1 MPGVVT
7 QLLVGANHTVKKDDV
22 LLTLEA
28 MKMEYTIRAPKDG
41 VILDAYFQVGDQVKV
56 VMSLW
61 TSKLLRG
68 SCMSDYV
75 KIVEVGP
82 RDGLQNEK
90 QALSIEQRLS
100 FINDLIDAGLK
111 FIEVGS
117 CVSAK
122 WVPQMSQS
130 DKLFKLLP
138 QRDDLNLSLL
148 TPNLKGFD
156 AALAVGCKE
165 VAVFTA
171 ASESFTRKN
180 INCSID
186 ESLER
191 FSKIFQ
197 AAQAN
202 HVRVRGYVSCM
213 VDCPYEGAIDPKQVV
228 NVVKRLYEMGCYEIS
243 LGETIGTATPDR
255 VQKVWQ
261 ACLAELDSNI
271 LVDIFIIL
279 MAWQLPI
286 SINLYSKGFESL
298 ILRLL
303 DWVVVHMPKVHQ
315 GMLQLRICIIYCL
328 KLDTKQGSI

>member
-1 MPGVVT
+1 
-7 QLLVGANHTVKKDDV
+7 
-22 LLTLEA
+22 
-28 MKMEYTIRAPKDG
+28 
-41 VILDAYFQVGDQVKV
+41 
-56 VMSLW
+56 
-61 TSKLLRG
+61 
-68 SCMSDYV
+68 MSDYV

-156 AALAVGCKE
+156 VALAVGCKE

-191 FSKIFQ
+191 FSEIFQ

-271 LVDIFIIL
+271 LAGHFHNTYGMAIANIYQSLQHGIRVFDSSLAGLGGCPYAKGASGNVATEDLYYL
-279 MAWQLPI
+279 MSQI
-286 SINLYSKGFESL
+286 GYETGINLEKL
-298 ILRLL
+298 
-303 DWVVVHMPKVHQ
+303 
-315 GMLQLRICIIYCL
+315 MLASQNISQTL
-328 KLDTKQGSI
+328 KRKNLSNYANTYLQQ

>member
-1 MPGVVT
+1 M
-7 QLLVGANHTVKKDDV
+7 N
-22 LLTLEA
+22 
-28 MKMEYTIRAPKDG
+28 
-41 VILDAYFQVGDQVKV
+41 
-56 VMSLW
+56 
-61 TSKLLRG
+61 
-68 SCMSDYV
+68 DYV

-90 QALSIEQRLS
+90 QALTIEQRLS

-191 FSKIFQ
+191 FSEIFQ

-271 LVDIFIIL
+271 LAGHFHNTYG
-279 MAWQLPI
+279 MAIANIYQSLQQGIRVFDSSLAGLGGCPYAKGASGNVATEDLYYLLSQI
-286 SINLYSKGFESL
+286 GYETGINLEKL
-298 ILRLL
+298 
-303 DWVVVHMPKVHQ
+303 
-315 GMLQLRICIIYCL
+315 MLASQNISQTL
-328 KLDTKQGSI
+328 KRKNLSNYANTYLQQ

>member
-1 MPGVVT
+1 
-7 QLLVGANHTVKKDDV
+7 
-22 LLTLEA
+22 
-28 MKMEYTIRAPKDG
+28 
-41 VILDAYFQVGDQVKV
+41 
-56 VMSLW
+56 
-61 TSKLLRG
+61 
-68 SCMSDYV
+68 MSDYV

-111 FIEVGS
+111 SIEVGS

-122 WVPQMSQS
+122 WVPQMAQS
-130 DKLFKLLP
+130 DELFKLLP

-148 TPNLKGFD
+148 TPNLKGFE

-191 FSKIFQ
+191 FSEIFQ

-202 HVRVRGYVSCM
+202 NVRVRGYVSCM

-228 NVVKRLYEMGCYEIS
+228 NVVKRLHDMGCYEIS

-261 ACLAELDSNI
+261 ACLAELDSKILAGHFHNTYGMAIANI
-271 LVDIFIIL
+271 YQSLQQGIRIFDSSLAGLGGCPYAKGSSGNVATEDLYYLLSHIGYETG
-279 MAWQLPI
+279 
-286 SINLYSKGFESL
+286 INLEKL
-298 ILRLL
+298 
-303 DWVVVHMPKVHQ
+303 
-315 GMLQLRICIIYCL
+315 MLASQNINQTLNRKNLSNYANTYLQQSCA
-328 KLDTKQGSI
+328 

>member
-1 MPGVVT
+1 M
-7 QLLVGANHTVKKDDV
+7 N
-22 LLTLEA
+22 
-28 MKMEYTIRAPKDG
+28 
-41 VILDAYFQVGDQVKV
+41 
-56 VMSLW
+56 
-61 TSKLLRG
+61 
-68 SCMSDYV
+68 DYV

-191 FSKIFQ
+191 FSEIFQ

-213 VDCPYEGAIDPKQVV
+213 VDCPYEGAINPKQVV

-271 LVDIFIIL
+271 LAGHFHNTYG
-279 MAWQLPI
+279 MAIANIYQSLQQGIRVFDSSLAGLGGCPYAKGASGNVATEDLYYLLSQI
-286 SINLYSKGFESL
+286 GYETGINLEKL
-298 ILRLL
+298 
-303 DWVVVHMPKVHQ
+303 
-315 GMLQLRICIIYCL
+315 MLASQNISQTL
-328 KLDTKQGSI
+328 KRKNLSNYANTYLQQ

>member
-1 MPGVVT
+1 M
-7 QLLVGANHTVKKDDV
+7 N
-22 LLTLEA
+22 
-28 MKMEYTIRAPKDG
+28 
-41 VILDAYFQVGDQVKV
+41 
-56 VMSLW
+56 
-61 TSKLLRG
+61 
-68 SCMSDYV
+68 DYV

-191 FSKIFQ
+191 FSEIFQ

-228 NVVKRLYEMGCYEIS
+228 NVVKHLYEMGCYEIS

-271 LVDIFIIL
+271 LAGHFHNTYGMAIANIYQSLQQGIRIFDSSLAGLGGCPYAKGASGNVATEDLYYLLSQIGYETG
-279 MAWQLPI
+279 
-286 SINLYSKGFESL
+286 INLEKL
-298 ILRLL
+298 
-303 DWVVVHMPKVHQ
+303 
-315 GMLQLRICIIYCL
+315 MLASQNISQTL
-328 KLDTKQGSI
+328 KRKNLSNYANTYLQQ

>member
-1 MPGVVT
+1 
-7 QLLVGANHTVKKDDV
+7 
-22 LLTLEA
+22 
-28 MKMEYTIRAPKDG
+28 
-41 VILDAYFQVGDQVKV
+41 
-56 VMSLW
+56 
-61 TSKLLRG
+61 
-68 SCMSDYV
+68 MSDYV

-111 FIEVGS
+111 SIEVGS

-122 WVPQMSQS
+122 WVPQMAQS
-130 DKLFKLLP
+130 DELFKLLP
-138 QRDDLNLSLL
+138 QSDDLNLSLL
-148 TPNLKGFD
+148 TPNLKGFE

-165 VAVFTA
+165 IAVFTA

-191 FSKIFQ
+191 FSEIFQ

-202 HVRVRGYVSCM
+202 NVRVRGYVSCM

-228 NVVKRLYEMGCYEIS
+228 NVVKRLHDMGCYEIS

-261 ACLAELDSNI
+261 ACLAELDSKILAGHFHNTYGMAIANI
-271 LVDIFIIL
+271 YQSLQQGIRVFDSSLAGLGGCPYAKGSSGNVATEDLYYLLSHIGYETGIHLEKL
-279 MAWQLPI
+279 MLASQN
-286 SINLYSKGFESL
+286 INQTLNRKNLSNYANTY
-298 ILRLL
+298 
-303 DWVVVHMPKVHQ
+303 
-315 GMLQLRICIIYCL
+315 LQQSCA
-328 KLDTKQGSI
+328 

>member
-1 MPGVVT
+1 
-7 QLLVGANHTVKKDDV
+7 
-22 LLTLEA
+22 
-28 MKMEYTIRAPKDG
+28 
-41 VILDAYFQVGDQVKV
+41 
-56 VMSLW
+56 
-61 TSKLLRG
+61 
-68 SCMSDYV
+68 MSDYV

-111 FIEVGS
+111 SIEVGS

-122 WVPQMSQS
+122 WVPQMAQS
-130 DKLFKLLP
+130 DELFKLLP
-138 QRDDLNLSLL
+138 QRDELNLSLL
-148 TPNLKGFD
+148 TPNLKGFE

-191 FSKIFQ
+191 FSEIFQ

-202 HVRVRGYVSCM
+202 NVRVLGYVSCM

-228 NVVKRLYEMGCYEIS
+228 NVVKRLHHMGCYEIS

-261 ACLAELDSNI
+261 ACLAELDSKILAGHFHNTYGMAIANI
-271 LVDIFIIL
+271 YQSLQQGIRVFDSSLAGLGGCPYAKGSSGNVATEDLYYLLSHIGYETG
-279 MAWQLPI
+279 
-286 SINLYSKGFESL
+286 INLEKL
-298 ILRLL
+298 
-303 DWVVVHMPKVHQ
+303 
-315 GMLQLRICIIYCL
+315 MLASQNINQTLNRNNLSNYANTYLQQSCA
-328 KLDTKQGSI
+328 

>member
-1 MPGVVT
+1 
-7 QLLVGANHTVKKDDV
+7 
-22 LLTLEA
+22 
-28 MKMEYTIRAPKDG
+28 
-41 VILDAYFQVGDQVKV
+41 
-56 VMSLW
+56 
-61 TSKLLRG
+61 
-68 SCMSDYV
+68 MSDYV

-90 QALSIEQRLS
+90 QALSIEQQLR
-100 FINDLIDAGLK
+100 FINDLINAGLK
-111 FIEVGS
+111 SIEVGS

-122 WVPQMSQS
+122 WVPQMAQS
-130 DKLFKLLP
+130 DELFKLLP
-138 QRDDLNLSLL
+138 QRNDLNLSLL
-148 TPNLKGFD
+148 TPNLKGFE

-191 FSKIFQ
+191 FSEIFK

-202 HVRVRGYVSCM
+202 NVRVRGYVSCM

-228 NVVKRLYEMGCYEIS
+228 NVVKQLHDMGCYEIS

-261 ACLAELDSNI
+261 ACLAELDSKILAGHFHNTYGMAIANI
-271 LVDIFIIL
+271 YQSLQQGIRVFDSSLAGLGGCPYAKGSSGNVATEDLYYLLSHIGYETG
-279 MAWQLPI
+279 
-286 SINLYSKGFESL
+286 INLEKL
-298 ILRLL
+298 
-303 DWVVVHMPKVHQ
+303 
-315 GMLQLRICIIYCL
+315 MLASQNINQTLNRKNLSNYANTYLQQSCA
-328 KLDTKQGSI
+328 

>member
-1 MPGVVT
+1 
-7 QLLVGANHTVKKDDV
+7 
-22 LLTLEA
+22 
-28 MKMEYTIRAPKDG
+28 
-41 VILDAYFQVGDQVKV
+41 
-56 VMSLW
+56 
-61 TSKLLRG
+61 
-68 SCMSDYV
+68 MSDYV

-111 FIEVGS
+111 SIEVGS

-122 WVPQMSQS
+122 WVPQMAQS
-130 DKLFKLLP
+130 DELFKLLP
-138 QRDDLNLSLL
+138 QRNDLNLSLL
-148 TPNLKGFD
+148 TPNLKGFE

-191 FSKIFQ
+191 FSEIFQ

-202 HVRVRGYVSCM
+202 NVRVRGYVSCM

-228 NVVKRLYEMGCYEIS
+228 NVVKRLHDMGCYEIS

-261 ACLAELDSNI
+261 ACLAELDSKILAGHFHNTYGMAIANI
-271 LVDIFIIL
+271 YQSLQQGIRVFDSSLAGLGGCPYAKGSSGNVATEDLYYLLSHIGYETG
-279 MAWQLPI
+279 
-286 SINLYSKGFESL
+286 INLEKL
-298 ILRLL
+298 
-303 DWVVVHMPKVHQ
+303 
-315 GMLQLRICIIYCL
+315 MLASQNINQTLNRKNLSNYANTYLQQSCA
-328 KLDTKQGSI
+328 

>member
-1 MPGVVT
+1 M
-7 QLLVGANHTVKKDDV
+7 N
-22 LLTLEA
+22 
-28 MKMEYTIRAPKDG
+28 
-41 VILDAYFQVGDQVKV
+41 
-56 VMSLW
+56 
-61 TSKLLRG
+61 
-68 SCMSDYV
+68 DYV

-90 QALSIEQRLS
+90 QALTIEQRLS

-191 FSKIFQ
+191 FSEIFQ

-271 LVDIFIIL
+271 LAGHFHNTYGMAIANIYQSLQQGIRIFDSSLAGLGGCPYAKGASGNVATEDLYYLLSQIGYETG
-279 MAWQLPI
+279 
-286 SINLYSKGFESL
+286 INLEKL
-298 ILRLL
+298 
-303 DWVVVHMPKVHQ
+303 
-315 GMLQLRICIIYCL
+315 MLASQNISQTL
-328 KLDTKQGSI
+328 KRKNLSNYANTYLQQ